1 MLNWL
6 SIGVL
11 AVFALFMI
19 HGYRKGFVKMAYS
32 LVAVILSIALVSA
45 ITPYVK
51 EALMKNT
58 TLYDKLTERCVE
70 ALEKK
75 ETQNKEDNG
84 KKEKSGKKELREEEE
99 PVLPTAVKAITGE
112 LTKNRLAEGLKKRTG
127 EAVAMWIVCV
137 IAFVGSLIIVWL
149 LLNFVEGALDLVT
162 KLPVLHGT
170 NQLLG
175 AAAGLVHGL
184 LLLWIAC
191 IVLTALCLEDNCQII
206 FRQIEESPYLSFLYE
221 NNGIIYL
228 ASYFLL

>member
-1 MLNWL
+1 MNWL

-19 HGYRKGFVKMAYS
+19 LGYRKGFVKMAYS
-32 LVAVILSIALVSA
+32 LVAVIISIALVSA

-51 EALMKNT
+51 EALLKNT

-75 ETQNKEDNG
+75 DND
-84 KKEKSGKKELREEEE
+84 KKEKEKEEKLDKEE
-99 PVLPTAVKAITGE
+99 PALPTAVKAITGE
-112 LTKNRLAEGLKKRTG
+112 LTKNKLAEGLKKRTG
-127 EAVAMWIVCV
+127 EAMAMWILCV

-191 IVLTALCLEDNCQII
+191 IVLTALCLEDSCGII

>member
-11 AVFALFMI
+11 VAFALFII

-32 LVAVILSIALVSA
+32 LVAVIISIALVSA

-51 EALMKNT
+51 EALLKNT
-58 TLYDKLTERCVE
+58 TLYDRLTQRCVE
-70 ALEKK
+70 AL
-75 ETQNKEDNG
+75 D
-84 KKEKSGKKELREEEE
+84 KKEKTKQQKDNKKEKEDIDAKE
-99 PVLPTAVKAITGE
+99 PMLPTAVKAITGE
-112 LTKNRLAEGLKKRTG
+112 LTKNDLAEGLKKQAG
-127 EAVAMWIVCV
+127 ESLAMWILCV

-149 LLNFVEGALDLVT
+149 LLNFIEGALDLVT

-175 AAAGLVHGL
+175 AAAGAVHGL
-184 LLLWIAC
+184 LLLWILC
-191 IVLTALCLEDNCQII
+191 IVLTALCLEDNCRVVFQQI
-206 FRQIEESPYLSFLYE
+206 QDSPILSFLYE